1 MNARMACKLIEI
13 RVSRIMEELKE
24 IEKP

>member
-1 MNARMACKLIEI
+1 MNARVACKLIEI

>member
-24 IEKP
+24 IEKQ

>member
-1 MNARMACKLIEI
+1 MNASMACKLIEI